1 MKESFEGAVAQM
13 DDPEFRHA
21 YAASFMNSLVAAQI
35 KAIREQR
42 EMTQAQLAEL
52 IGTKQAGI
60 SRLEN
65 VNYDAWKVGTLAK
78 LARAFDVRLRISFE
92 DFDSLIDEV
101 RRFRQSTLER
111 ESYVKANKRQAI
123 EEADTL
129 SENLKRALDP
139 TRPIAPQRESTSSGE
154 TKRKE
159 ERNALAIGSACKS
172 LRLLNPRGTDA
183 GDGDLSP
190 KPSGL
195 SGGEMP
201 IPKEP
206 EYASGVQSA

>member
-1 MKESFEGAVAQM
+1 MKESFEGVVAQM
-13 DDPEFRHA
+13 DDLEFRHA

-35 KAIREQR
+35 KTIREQR

-92 DFDSLIDEV
+92 DFDSLVDEV
-101 RRFRQSTLER
+101 RRFRRSTLER
-111 ESYVKANKRQAI
+111 ESYVKAKKREAI
-123 EEADTL
+123 EETVTP
-129 SENLKRALDP
+129 SENLLRALDP
-139 TRPIAPQRESTSSGE
+139 TRPIAPKKETTPSVE

-159 ERNALAIGSACKS
+159 EINAIDSGSARKG
-172 LRLLNPRGTDA
+172 LRLLDPRGTDA
-183 GDGDLSP
+183 GDGNLSP
-190 KPSGL
+190 APSGL
-195 SGGEMP
+195 SGGKMP
-201 IPKEP
+201 VPEEPKYTP
-206 EYASGVQSA
+206 RVQFG